1 MDLRTAEAIV
11 EREPA
16 LAAVTRIEPLD
27 AGYSSDTKF
36 VLYVNAS
43 PAFVLRI
50 APIAHEA
57 RRRRD
62 FVALG
67 ELRARAVRSSEPIA
81 LGQAEGG
88 ALVYTV
94 LSYVVGTD
102 GEVALPEMT
111 EAACYEAGVEGGG
124 ELRKVHAAPAPRLS
138 NWAAERRTKYETRS
152 AAVRERGLGFAGE
165 TEAEAFVRGNL
176 HLLDEAAIVFQHDD
190 FHPANVILRDAQ
202 FVALIDFN
210 RSDYGDPYEDFR
222 KLPWFTLPV
231 SAAFARGCLVGYFEA
246 YEPPRDFWPRYTLHV
261 AMSGWDSVL
270 WAADSFPAQLA
281 DFRERSTAILAGHDL
296 VDGGPPAW
304 WLAR

>member
-1 MDLRTAEAIV
+1 V

-16 LAAVTRIEPLD
+16 LATVTSIEPLD

-36 VLYVNAS
+36 VLYINAS

-67 ELRARAVRSSEPIA
+67 ELRARGVRSSEPVA
-81 LGQAEGG
+81 LGLAEGG

-94 LSYVVGTD
+94 LRYVAGTD

-111 EAACYEAGVEGGG
+111 DAACYEAGVEAGG
-124 ELRKVHAAPAPRLS
+124 ELRKVHAAPTPRLP
-138 NWAAERRTKYETRS
+138 NWAAERRAKYVTRS

-165 TEAEAFVRGNL
+165 TEAEAFVRRNL
-176 HLLDEAAIVFQHDD
+176 PLLDEAAIVFQHDD
-190 FHPANVILRDAQ
+190 FHPANVVLRDGR

-210 RSDYGDPYEDFR
+210 RSDYGDAYEEFR

-231 SAAFARGCLVGYFEA
+231 SRPFAHGCLVGYFEA
-246 YEPPRDFWPRYTLHV
+246 SEPPPDFWPRYTLHV
-261 AMSGWDSVL
+261 AMSSWDSVL
-270 WAADSFPAQLA
+270 WAADFYPEQLA
-281 DFRERSTAILAGHDL
+281 NFRERSTAILAGHDL
-296 VDGGPPAW
+296 LSGGPAAW